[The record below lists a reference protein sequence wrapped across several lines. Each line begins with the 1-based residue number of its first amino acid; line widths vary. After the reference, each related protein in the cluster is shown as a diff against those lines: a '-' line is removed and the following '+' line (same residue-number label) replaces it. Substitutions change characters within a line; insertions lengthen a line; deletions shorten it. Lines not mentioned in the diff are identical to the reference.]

1 MHKHGKT
8 EDRIWSRIHWR
19 PPTEGAIYG
28 ATSKCI
34 CGVQPPEND
43 LTTIFVRYFL
53 YVRSSVVTDPSQT
66 HTQTSE
72 YRATQLVS
80 SIKHKLSHAI
90 PE

>member
-1 MHKHGKT
+1 MT
-8 EDRIWSRIHWR
+8 
-19 PPTEGAIYG
+19 G

-72 YRATQLVS
+72 YRATQLV
-80 SIKHKLSHAI
+80 
-90 PE
+90 